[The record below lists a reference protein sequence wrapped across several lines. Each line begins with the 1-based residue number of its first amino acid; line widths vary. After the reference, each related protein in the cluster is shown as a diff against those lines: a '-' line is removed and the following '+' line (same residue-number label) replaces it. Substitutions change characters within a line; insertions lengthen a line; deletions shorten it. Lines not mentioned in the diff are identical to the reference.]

1 MHYIERALE
10 LDPNNPEA
18 QRIMGVVQM
27 FKGDFNAARYHHLRA
42 MELSPSDAYILARCA
57 AFYSYNGQPD
67 VALQVLKKATD
78 LDPLLPV
85 WCVEERGI
93 AYFALG
99 DFEKSL
105 AALSELPFQ
114 SSRSRTYQCAALM
127 ALGRKDDARIAI
139 KQALAVNRELTANYL
154 MRKEL
159 WRDSKV
165 RKQIFDSLIEAGLP
179 R

>member
-1 MHYIERALE
+1 
-10 LDPNNPEA
+10 
-18 QRIMGVVQM
+18 MGVVQM
-27 FKGDFNAARYHHLRA
+27 FKGNFDAARYHHQRA
-42 MELSPSDAYILARCA
+42 MELSPCDAYILARCA

-67 VALQVLKKATD
+67 IALQVIKKAID

-93 AYFALG
+93 AHFALG
-99 DFEKSL
+99 EFEKSL

-114 SSRSRTYQCAALM
+114 SSRSRIYQCAALM

-139 KQALAVNRELTANYL
+139 KHAMATNSELTATYL

-159 WRDSKV
+159 WREPSM
-165 RKQIFDSLIEAGLP
+165 RKQIIDSLVEAGLP